1 MTRKF
6 VIAALLAGS
15 AFIIS
20 APAYAAA
27 QDAPAAQEPTE
38 PDASDAAADATIQ
51 GTNQVD
57 DLQAK
62 IELLQAQVE
71 ALQEALEG
79 VKTQQAKAVP
89 TWKGGPEF
97 ADKDA
102 GFTFKP
108 KGFAQFDAG
117 YVGFPDG
124 DEPAERSAA
133 STSSNLGFNTRARR
147 TRVRRRRNPPG
158 RLRLQGRVQLRSR
171 HGRL

>member
-1 MTRKF
+1 MSSKF
-6 VIAALLAGS
+6 TVAALLAGS

-20 APAYAAA
+20 APAHATA
-27 QDAPAAQEPTE
+27 QDPAAQAEPTQ
-38 PDASDAAADATIQ
+38 PDESDAAADAAIQ
-51 GTNQVD
+51 GAGQVD

-89 TWKGGPEF
+89 SWKGAPEF

-108 KGFAQFDAG
+108 RGRMQYDAG
-117 YVGFPDG
+117 YIWNPDDDLGVG
-124 DEPAERSAA
+124 
-133 STSSNLGFNTRARR
+133 
-147 TRVRRRRNPPG
+147 V
-158 RLRLQGRVQLRSR
+158 
-171 HGRL
+171 

>member
-6 VIAALLAGS
+6 VIAALLAGT
-15 AFIIS
+15 AVFA
-20 APAYAAA
+20 APVQAAA
-27 QDAPAAQEPTE
+27 QEAPAAQEPTA
-38 PDASDAAADATIQ
+38 PDASDATADATIAN
-51 GTNQVD
+51 TNQVD

-71 ALQEALEG
+71 ALQESLEG
-79 VKTQQAKAVP
+79 VKAQQAKAVP
-89 TWKGGPEF
+89 SWKGGPEF

-124 DEPAERSAA
+124 DERRGTVSGLNFQ
-133 STSSNLGFNTRARR
+133 NLGFNSRARR
-147 TRVRRRRNPPG
+147 LVFGAEGTLPRFGMHIHRVD
-158 RLRLQGRVQLRSR
+158 
-171 HGRL
+171 